1 MTSWFSKN
9 ECTANIEKVKEF
21 YLQVLE
27 DFLNKIYKDVR
38 FKASGGLDEQ
48 KIDQL
53 SEVNL
58 PNSAGQGLSQKT
70 SLTLP
75 KMHRDEGRFEQAGRG
90 NQELN
95 TQ

>member
-1 MTSWFSKN
+1 MNSWFSKN

-21 YLQVLE
+21 YLSVLE

-53 SEVNL
+53 SEVIL
-58 PNSAGQGLSQKT
+58 PYSACQGTPQKT
-70 SLTLP
+70 
-75 KMHRDEGRFEQAGRG
+75 
-90 NQELN
+90 
-95 TQ
+95 

>member
-9 ECTANIEKVKEF
+9 ECTANVEKVKEF

-53 SEVNL
+53 SEVIL

-70 SLTLP
+70 QLSLP
-75 KMHRDEGRFEQAGRG
+75 KVHRDEEGLEQAGG
-90 NQELN
+90 GYQE
-95 TQ
+95 